1 MNGLGGVIDGAR
13 PASGEISPAT
23 PLATTSLNPAVSI
36 GGMPARVEFSGLAPL
51 NVGLYQV
58 NCVLPDGLT
67 SGVQSVELAIGGVTA
82 RSSIVV
88 Q

>member
-1 MNGLGGVIDGAR
+1 MN
-13 PASGEISPAT
+13 PE
-23 PLATTSLNPAVSI
+23 VSI
-36 GGMPARVEFSGLAPL
+36 GSMPARVEFSGLAPL

-58 NCVLPDGLT
+58 NCVLPAGLA
-67 SGVQSVELAIGGVTA
+67 SGIQSVELAIGGVTA